1 LGQTIFDGTVVNE
14 KIFHMAG
21 AQSPTEL
28 TETELRRLIEEAGFV
43 PVRRNSLYEPI
54 EDEVAVG

>member
-1 LGQTIFDGTVVNE
+1 
-14 KIFHMAG
+14 
-21 AQSPTEL
+21 